1 MYWKAYGTARR
12 TPHAHTALVTVAA
25 ARYLPLDVHPET
37 AVLATFVEI
46 AVCRAAKP
54 RSARLQVACTAAMDC
69 GTTDS
74 LLLRTSPS
82 GYLPAT

>member
-12 TPHAHTALVTVAA
+12 TPRAYTALVTVAA
-25 ARYLPLDVHPET
+25 ARYLPLDVRPET
-37 AVLATFVEI
+37 AVLAIFVAI
-46 AVCRAAKP
+46 AGCRAAKAT
-54 RSARLQVACTAAMDC
+54 SARLQGACTAAMDC
-69 GTTDS
+69 GTTDG